1 MNRFYTSRFES
12 SDQGEQGSR
21 LITTI
26 DDAQDVK
33 HLVKVLRLGPGD
45 QVEICDGKGKEYLGT
60 IERAEQNQVVLSLE
74 ALTQVQRELPAEITL
89 FQGIP
94 KGQKWEYLVQKSVEA
109 GIHHIVPVAMV
120 RSVSKVSEEKSDKK
134 TDRWQK
140 IADEAAKQAKRGVL
154 PVFHS
159 PLSFKEALGQQKDY
173 DLVLIAY
180 ENESQTLLKDL
191 AHQVLA
197 AKRIAIWIGPEGGI
211 DEKEVDALSA
221 LGTTI
226 TLGKRILR
234 TETAPVV
241 LLAQISY
248 ILE

>member
-1 MNRFYTSRFES
+1 MNRFYTTDLKLL
-12 SDQGEQGSR
+12 DQGEQKSK
-21 LITTI
+21 LITSI
-26 DDAQDVK
+26 NDAQDVK

-45 QVEICDGKGKEYLGT
+45 QVEICDGKGKEFLGT
-60 IERAEQNQVVLSLE
+60 IEDIQQNQVILSLE
-74 ALTQVQRELPAEITL
+74 SQTLVDRELPVEITL

-109 GIHHIVPVAMV
+109 GVHHIVPVAMI

-154 PVFHS
+154 PIFHN
-159 PLSFKEALGQQKDY
+159 PLTFKEALNLQKNY
-173 DLVLIAY
+173 DLVIIAY
-180 ENESQTLLKDL
+180 EHETKKLLKDL
-191 AHQVLA
+191 APQVLA
-197 AKRIAIWIGPEGGI
+197 AKRIALWIGPEGGI
-211 DEKEVDALSA
+211 DDKEVDALSA

-226 TLGKRILR
+226 TLGNRILR
-234 TETAPVV
+234 TETAPIV